1 MNDSFQTLIIGGGLS
16 GLVAAHKLRQQ
27 NPSHSFAVLEAK
39 SRTGGVI
46 ASHCDQGYLSECGPH
61 GFLDNCPESRQ
72 ILSETGLDKECIKAP
87 LIDFVRYVRLN
98 GKLNLIPQTPGKII
112 MAPLIPWHAKLRV
125 LAELWQP
132 VLDGEPTVAKWCRH
146 RFGPALLPYL
156 DAVYTGTYAGDFDK
170 LTIDSVMPA
179 VRALE
184 KKHGSVLR
192 GLFSSLRAKRK
203 NGPKGPGL
211 RMPAMTSFP
220 GGMQR
225 LPEKLTE
232 RLQPG
237 RDLFLNTTVI
247 NIQTQGNGWLVQS
260 SEGQYFA
267 KNLLFALPVNATLKL
282 LAPLAPDMPEKSIP
296 STWLATVVFGFED
309 SVKLPPGFGFL
320 APEVEGC
327 FTLGALFTSNM
338 FPGRAPEGH
347 IVFETLIGGR
357 RHPER
362 LELTDSELIDKA
374 FEDIRGILD
383 LPRQATYTAV
393 LRSGGGIPQLERN
406 YPQLL
411 AWREKFLAEKPGL
424 AICGFGWGGIGV
436 NDMIKHAGRAAEAI
450 LSDGGRSRTSAEI
463 KGIYF

>member
-27 NPSHSFAVLEAK
+27 KPNHSFAVLEAK

-46 ASHCDQGYLSECGPH
+46 ASHCDRGYLSECGPH

-72 ILSETGLDKECIKAP
+72 ILAETGLDKECIKAP

-98 GKLNLIPQTPGKII
+98 GKLNLIPQTPGKIL
-112 MAPLIPWHAKLRV
+112 MAPLIPWYAKLRV

-132 VLDGEPTVAKWCRH
+132 VLEGEPTVAKWCRH

-192 GLFSSLRAKRK
+192 GLFASLYAKRK
-203 NGPKGPGL
+203 NGPKESGL

-237 RDLFLNTTVI
+237 RDLFLNTTVTEI
-247 NIQTQGNGWLVQS
+247 HPQGNGWLVQS
-260 SEGQYFA
+260 SEGQYRA
-267 KNLLFALPVNATLKL
+267 KNLLLALPVNATLKL

-296 STWLATVVFGFED
+296 STWLATVVFGYED
-309 SVKLPPGFGFL
+309 NVKLPPGFGFL
-320 APEVEGC
+320 APEVEQC

-347 IVFETLIGGR
+347 MVFETLIGGR

-362 LELTDSELIDKA
+362 LQLTDTELIDKA
-374 FEDIRGILD
+374 FEDIRGILE
-383 LPRQATYTAV
+383 LPRQPTYTAV
-393 LRSGGGIPQLERN
+393 LRSDGGIPQLERN
-406 YPQLL
+406 YPHLL
-411 AWREKFLAEKPGL
+411 AWREKFLAKRPGL
-424 AICGFGWGGIGV
+424 AICGFGWDGIGV
-436 NDMIKHAGRAAEAI
+436 NDMMKHAGRAAEAI
-450 LSDGGRSRTSAEI
+450 LSDSGKSSTSPEV